1 MKIAVIGCGVMGGA
15 FARHFAKKHQV
26 ILFDRTLAQA
36 QNLAKECR
44 GVVAENIA
52 DAAAQADSILLGVK
66 PKDLSGVAQV
76 LSGALAKDKL
86 VISMLAG
93 VSLSV
98 LKTHFPHSKLLRV
111 MPNLAL
117 TCGQGV
123 VGMVDEGQLSK
134 EMMKEID
141 DLLDGMGLNAW
152 MPEAKLEALTALA
165 ASGIGFVFL
174 MIEAMMEG
182 GIAMGFTSQE
192 SKDFVLKT
200 MEGAVSLV
208 RQTGKHPAELKL
220 NISSP
225 GGTTIA
231 GLIEMENRGVRSG
244 IINALLTSYNK
255 AKAKEM

>member
-15 FARHFAKKHQV
+15 FARHFAKKHPV
-26 ILFDRTLAQA
+26 ILYDRSFEQT
-36 QNLAKECR
+36 QNLAAECQ
-44 GVVAENIA
+44 GVVAESIEE
-52 DAAAQADSILLGVK
+52 AAKQADIILLGIK
-66 PKDLSGVAQV
+66 PKDLLGVAEA
-76 LSGALAKDKL
+76 LSEPLVKDKL

-93 VSLSV
+93 VPLSA

-123 VGMVDEGQLSK
+123 VGMVDQGQLSK
-134 EMMKEID
+134 EIMRQID
-141 DLLDGMGLNAW
+141 ELFDGMGLNAW
-152 MPEAKLEALTALA
+152 MPESKLEALTALA

-174 MIEAMMEG
+174 MLEAMMEG
-182 GIAMGFTSQE
+182 GISMGFTSQE

-200 MEGAVSLV
+200 MEGAVALV
-208 RQTGKHPAELKL
+208 RETGKHPAELKL

-244 IINALLTSYNK
+244 IINALLTAYHK
-255 AKAKEM
+255 AIAK